1 MTKLAEL
8 SLKYKNIMGISIRTV
23 HLNLRKK
30 EEYMKK
36 YRFYLPAIFVM
47 IVLIFTISS
56 ASAAEDYSST
66 INVFKQSPPV
76 QPYFKNAYGY
86 AVFPTVGKGGL
97 GIGGA
102 YGKGQVYR
110 DGKVTGTTKLTKIT
124 IGFQAGGQAFS
135 QIIFFQDKRA
145 YDDFTSGEFAFDAQ
159 ASAVAITAGAQAQ
172 AGSTGAT
179 AGASAGPK
187 TGAHAE
193 TSYHKGMAIF
203 VHTKGGLMYEAAI
216 GGQKFSFKPL

>member
-1 MTKLAEL
+1 MT
-8 SLKYKNIMGISIRTV
+8 
-23 HLNLRKK
+23 
-30 EEYMKK
+30 
-36 YRFYLPAIFVM
+36 
-47 IVLIFTISS
+47 VLLFTIPI
-56 ASAAEDYSST
+56 ATADNFEST
-66 INVFKQSPPV
+66 IKVFQSSPTV
-76 QPYFKNAYGY
+76 QPYFKSAYGY

-110 DGKVTGTTKLTKIT
+110 DGKVTGTTSLAKVT

-159 ASAVAITAGAQAQ
+159 ASAVAITAGAQAS
-172 AGSTGAT
+172 AGTTGGAT
-179 AGASAGPK
+179 AGATAGPK
-187 TGAHAE
+187 TGAYAK
-193 TSYHKGMAIF
+193 TDYYKGMAVF
-203 VHTKGGLMYEAAI
+203 VHAKGGLMYEAAI

>member
-1 MTKLAEL
+1 MKKFSLCL
-8 SLKYKNIMGISIRTV
+8 SLVFG
-23 HLNLRKK
+23 
-30 EEYMKK
+30 
-36 YRFYLPAIFVM
+36 M
-47 IVLIFTISS
+47 IVLILSS
-56 ASAAEDYSST
+56 SFSFAVEDYSST
-66 INVFKQSPPV
+66 INVFKQSPQV
-76 QPYFKNAYGY
+76 RHYFKNSYGY

-110 DGKVTGTTKLTKIT
+110 GGKVTGTTKLMKVS
-124 IGFQAGGQAFS
+124 IGLQAGGQAFS

-145 YDDFTSGEFAFDAQ
+145 YDEFTSGEFAFDAQ
-159 ASAVAITAGAQAQ
+159 ASAVAITAGVQAQ

-193 TSYHKGMAIF
+193 TKYHKGMAIF

-216 GGQKFSFKPL
+216 AGQKFSFEPLK